1 MTTLRVALGVG
12 VAAVGVVIALLFSGG
27 TIPPCLGPVGGPAIT
42 IVRCA
47 NATGIMPTVGTWLPL
62 ALVALALGAQ
72 VVVPPRATRHAMLG
86 GIGLVVGSAWYLV
99 TRPKVLEGPDYD
111 GAWLSLPM
119 PVELDALIAWA
130 LAGGLIGLLIAS
142 VWPRAAR
149 LTRVTQLPE

>member
-1 MTTLRVALGVG
+1 
-12 VAAVGVVIALLFSGG
+12 
-27 TIPPCLGPVGGPAIT
+27 
-42 IVRCA
+42 
-47 NATGIMPTVGTWLPL
+47 
-62 ALVALALGAQ
+62 
-72 VVVPPRATRHAMLG
+72 MLG

-119 PVELDALIAWA
+119 PVELDALVAWA